1 MHNNINNVKIKL
13 NPSTGF
19 LLSIWIL
26 ILPIYFIPLTLAI
39 YLLYNTPLDYWKLTE
54 KESQNNSSL
63 SYDLQSIDNDL
74 LLMMMMMVVMTL

>member
-26 ILPIYFIPLTLAI
+26 ILPIHFIPLTLAI
-39 YLLYNTPLDYWKLTE
+39 YLLYNTPL
-54 KESQNNSSL
+54 
-63 SYDLQSIDNDL
+63 
-74 LLMMMMMVVMTL
+74 